1 MLAAIPI
8 GQSPIVSKGA
18 VVAATRRYNRRLFL
32 ARAGRMSAGLVVAGF
47 ATGCATDGAEEV
59 TDGATATPGSAPEA
73 ADSPSSAAT
82 PPGAGAST
90 ATEQSEPAG
99 VAFDWRRVDL
109 GFVSAYVLVRENQ
122 AVVVD
127 TGSKGSTTDIEEALT
142 ALGLGWYAV
151 DHVIFTHHHADHVG
165 SAIPVLEAAPDAQ
178 PYAGEDDILAIG
190 TPREIMPVGDGDEV
204 FGLQIVATP
213 GHTAGHISVLDPVGG
228 VLVAG
233 DALVGAADGGQVTGP
248 DAAFTADMDMALASV
263 RKLADLEF
271 DTVLFGHG
279 NPVEEGAG
287 QQVDVLAE
295 RLSAG

>member
-1 MLAAIPI
+1 M
-8 GQSPIVSKGA
+8 A
-18 VVAATRRYNRRLFL
+18 VTRRYNRRLFL
-32 ARAGRMSAGLVVAGF
+32 THAGRVSAGLVVAGF
-47 ATGCATDGAEEV
+47 ATGCATDGAGEV
-59 TDGATATPGSAPEA
+59 TDGAAVTPEPAPAAPGSSPA
-73 ADSPSSAAT
+73 AST
-82 PPGAGAST
+82 PPDSAAST
-90 ATEQSEPAG
+90 APAQSEPAG
-99 VAFDWRRVDL
+99 TAFDWRRVNL

-127 TGSKGSTTDIEEALT
+127 TGSAGSEADIEEALT

-151 DHVIFTHHHADHVG
+151 EHVIFTHNHPDHIG
-165 SAIPVLEAAPDAQ
+165 SAPAVLEAATDAQ
-178 PYAGEDDILAIG
+178 AYAGEADLLAINAS
-190 TPREIMPVGDGDEV
+190 REVTAVGDGDDV
-204 FGLQIVATP
+204 FGLQIISTP

-233 DALVGAADGGQVTGP
+233 DALVGAADGGQVAGP
-248 DAAFTADMDMALASV
+248 DAAFTADMDMALNSV

-287 QQVDVLAE
+287 QQVDALAE